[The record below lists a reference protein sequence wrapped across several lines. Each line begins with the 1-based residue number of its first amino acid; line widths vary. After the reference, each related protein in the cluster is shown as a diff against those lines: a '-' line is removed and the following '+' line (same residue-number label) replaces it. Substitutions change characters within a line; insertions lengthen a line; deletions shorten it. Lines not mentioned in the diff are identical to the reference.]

1 MAKTKIARAKA
12 DPIAIATR
20 GRVTSQIET
29 QTSGD
34 RPRILS
40 TIEEL

>member
-1 MAKTKIARAKA
+1 MKTKIARAKA
-12 DPIAIATR
+12 DPVAVATK

-34 RPRILS
+34 RPQIIS
-40 TIEEL
+40 TLLEY